1 MYGAKY
7 TSATAAAG
15 GTATLTHGA
24 LDSVW
29 WIFAAV
35 TVLFVGIAV
44 VQLVRRPAR
53 HCP

>member
-24 LDSVW
+24 LNNVW
-29 WIFAAV
+29 WLFAAV
-35 TVLFVGIAV
+35 TLLFVAV
-44 VQLVRRPAR
+44 AAVQLVRRPLSHR
-53 HCP
+53 P